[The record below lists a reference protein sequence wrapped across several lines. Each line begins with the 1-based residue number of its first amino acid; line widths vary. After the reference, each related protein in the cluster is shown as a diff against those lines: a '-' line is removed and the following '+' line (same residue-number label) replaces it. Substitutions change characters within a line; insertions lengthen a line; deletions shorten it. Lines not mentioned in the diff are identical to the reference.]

1 MPPHRAARGAA
12 RTAPLPSPPYK
23 VDTSRPSP
31 RTNWTLEQAP
41 GEEFGGAVL
50 QDPDLAAG
58 GEWGPPEGAGW
69 DEASDARAQRPEGG
83 NSWGLSELG
92 GRAVA

>member
-1 MPPHRAARGAA
+1 MQRGV
-12 RTAPLPSPPYK
+12 R
-23 VDTSRPSP
+23 R
-31 RTNWTLEQAP
+31 AP
-41 GEEFGGAVL
+41 GEEFDGAVL
-50 QDPDLAAG
+50 QDPDLEAG